1 MKQVTAMMA
10 GTVVEILVKTGEQV
24 ADGQDVVILESMK
37 MQLPVQSEQ
46 AGLVREIKV
55 GSGDFVNE
63 GDTILVLE

>member
-10 GTVVEILVKTGEQV
+10 GTVIEILVKQGDAV
-24 ADGQDVVILESMK
+24 SDGQDVIILESMK

-46 AGLVREIKV
+46 SGTVMEVKV